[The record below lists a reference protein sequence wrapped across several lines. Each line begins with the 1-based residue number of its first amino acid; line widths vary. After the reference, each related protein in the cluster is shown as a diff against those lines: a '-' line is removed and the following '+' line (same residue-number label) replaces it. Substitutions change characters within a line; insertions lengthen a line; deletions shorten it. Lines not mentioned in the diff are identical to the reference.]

1 MCSNESG
8 AVLPY
13 FFIVTFTWS
22 LSTGYIFFLCVSLS
36 AWAPCCKSRTV
47 ALWIWPQVLS
57 TGLGT
62 RWEKWRELTDWL
74 YTLHIY
80 SCLCPGVS
88 SSIVPHDSKSFVS
101 GKGPV
106 LTSRKEA
113 LSIYLS
119 VYLLSIYLAINL
131 IPRCFIMR
139 SGTRLNVLVL
149 YFWLLLKH

>member
-1 MCSNESG
+1 MFKWIRCCPAIFLYCYLYVKS
-8 AVLPY
+8 VDR
-13 FFIVTFTWS
+13 IH
-22 LSTGYIFFLCVSLS
+22 FFLCVSS